1 MNSHCASKV
10 FSKRKMSMDGV
21 IVWRF
26 LFCGIFCWIKREFT
40 SFKVWSWS
48 ALPRLAQGTPS
59 ASTNALWLVIF
70 GTLRKIFT
78 CNTFLLQNPMAR
90 HRQRCLRHTM
100 DFGVRSFSPSGS
112 LYSLI
117 WSLWEREEYLLP
129 LWTLTLYIDI
139 KRPWK
144 MNSLPIDK
152 LKNVKMTT
160 WCIGW
165 LTSNIRMPLVL
176 AATVQTAFAGWIPI
190 INIIIII
197 ILVFL
202 WEDDFIKT

>member
-1 MNSHCASKV
+1 MNTSKIIALQRAERSLVSRTSTEMKSHCASKV
-10 FSKRKMSMDGV
+10 FFKRKMSMDGV

-100 DFGVRSFSPSGS
+100 DFGVRSFSPSILDPFIPSYDFYGS
-112 LYSLI
+112 ERNIYFLYGHWHYILTSKD
-117 WSLWEREEYLLP
+117 REKWIPYQ
-129 LWTLTLYIDI
+129 LTN
-139 KRPWK
+139 WK
-144 MNSLPIDK
+144 M
-152 LKNVKMTT
+152 
-160 WCIGW
+160 
-165 LTSNIRMPLVL
+165 
-176 AATVQTAFAGWIPI
+176 
-190 INIIIII
+190 
-197 ILVFL
+197 
-202 WEDDFIKT
+202 